1 MMNPFKAYAKAQDA
15 AIANATRYNDEA
27 IALMAESE
35 DHKQMTQYVKAFNCR
50 KASKVKLQM
59 ATEALSFMNIMF
71 DTIEITIKGE
81 K

>member
-27 IALMAESE
+27 SDFLKEADRYEQL
-35 DHKQMTQYVKAFNCR
+35 TQYVKAFNCR

>member
-50 KASKVKLQM
+50 KAAMVKLQM
-59 ATEALSFMNIMF
+59 ATEILSHTNILF
-71 DTIEITIKGE
+71 DTIELTFKGS